1 MKATEALI
9 ARQELRHQDV
19 AGTWHVVEE
28 GERVPRDHFLVAVHP
43 GMFFVDTDELVAL
56 QTLTNID
63 AEGNPRTVRDQRP
76 AAKRARSAPAGPAK
90 PRWQLEPPP
99 HETNAGGCQRRPSTS
114 RSGTRAHRRS
124 RSACPRDRGE
134 PFATS
139 LEKAATA
146 KRPAASSS
154 APKFEAGIGGPRF
167 AG

>member
-63 AEGNPRTVRDQRP
+63 AEGNPRTVREGEALSLDDPFGVLYPTMVGRP
-76 AAKRARSAPAGPAK
+76 IYEPA
-90 PRWQLEPPP
+90 
-99 HETNAGGCQRRPSTS
+99 
-114 RSGTRAHRRS
+114 
-124 RSACPRDRGE
+124 
-134 PFATS
+134 
-139 LEKAATA
+139 
-146 KRPAASSS
+146 
-154 APKFEAGIGGPRF
+154 
-167 AG
+167 